1 LKQKKKKGGNKKNM
15 ACGPKTWDE
24 GREANF
30 AKKLVRFCTLMA
42 GVYTELMAMAYK
54 GHKISPSGTEGNSYF

>member
-1 LKQKKKKGGNKKNM
+1 M